1 MTGFYTH
8 VAIVIHLYRQFDT
21 IERMT
26 QRKGKRTHYS
36 KKRQSRDMA
45 TTLLLVGVLAIGALV
60 VQTSQNTLVL
70 LGVMLGLT
78 LVTVV
83 VLMLA
88 AAWLRNKRARAIRM
102 SGVDQM
108 DGFTFEK
115 YVVRLLKRQGY
126 RNVRLTEKYDLGIDV
141 IADKAGERWG
151 IQVKRNHKPTKALS
165 VRQAVTALSH
175 YKCTRAMVVSN
186 SIFTGAAKRLAAS
199 NNCVLIDR
207 SVLAVWIE
215 DFRRASNV

>member
-1 MTGFYTH
+1 MT
-8 VAIVIHLYRQFDT
+8 
-21 IERMT
+21 
-26 QRKGKRTHYS
+26 RKSGRRTNYS

-45 TTLLLVGVLAIGALV
+45 TTLVLVGVLAIGALV
-60 VQTSQNTLVL
+60 AQTSQNTLIM
-70 LGVMLGLT
+70 LGVVLSLT

-83 VLMLA
+83 ILMIG
-88 AAWLRNKRARAIRM
+88 AAWVRTKRARAIQM

-108 DGFTFEK
+108 DGFSFEK

-186 SIFTGAAKRLAAS
+186 SIYTGAAKRLAAS

-207 SVLAVWIE
+207 SALAVWIE
-215 DFRRASNV
+215 DFRRAGDSVVH

>member
-1 MTGFYTH
+1 
-8 VAIVIHLYRQFDT
+8 
-21 IERMT
+21 
-26 QRKGKRTHYS
+26 
-36 KKRQSRDMA
+36 MA
-45 TTLLLVGVLAIGALV
+45 TTLVLVGVLGIGALV
-60 VQTSQNTLVL
+60 AQTSENTLIM
-70 LGVMLGLT
+70 LGVVLALT

-83 VLMLA
+83 ILMIG
-88 AAWLRNKRARAIRM
+88 AAWVRTKRARAIQM

-165 VRQAVTALSH
+165 VRQAVTALTH

-186 SIFTGAAKRLAAS
+186 SIYTGAAKRLAAS

-207 SVLAVWIE
+207 SALAVWIE
-215 DFRRASNV
+215 DFRRAGTM

>member
-1 MTGFYTH
+1 MTGQY
-8 VAIVIHLYRQFDT
+8 
-21 IERMT
+21 
-26 QRKGKRTHYS
+26 KKRTRYS

-45 TTLLLVGVLAIGALV
+45 TTLVLVGVLAIGALV
-60 VQTSQNTLVL
+60 AQTSENTWLL
-70 LGVMLGLT
+70 LGAVLGLT
-78 LVTVV
+78 AVIVV

-88 AAWLRNKRARAIRM
+88 VAWKRNRQARAIQM

-108 DGFTFEK
+108 DGFSFEK
-115 YVVRLLKRQGY
+115 YVVKLLKRQGY

-151 IQVKRNHKPTKALS
+151 IQVKRNRKPTKALS
-165 VRQAVTALSH
+165 VRQAVAALRH

-186 SIFTGAAKRLAAS
+186 SIFTGAAKRIAS
-199 NNCVLIDR
+199 SNDCVLIDR

-215 DFRRASNV
+215 DFRRADKM

>member
-1 MTGFYTH
+1 MT
-8 VAIVIHLYRQFDT
+8 
-21 IERMT
+21 
-26 QRKGKRTHYS
+26 RKPGRRTNYS

-45 TTLLLVGVLAIGALV
+45 TTLVLVGVLAIGALV
-60 VQTSQNTLVL
+60 AQTSQDTLIV
-70 LGVMLGLT
+70 LGVVLGLT
-78 LVTVV
+78 LITVV
-83 VLMLA
+83 ILMIG
-88 AAWLRNKRARAIRM
+88 AAWVRTKRARAIQM

-165 VRQAVTALSH
+165 VRQAVTALTH

-186 SIFTGAAKRLAAS
+186 SIYTGAAKRLAAS

-207 SVLAVWIE
+207 SALAVWIE
-215 DFRRASNV
+215 DFRRAGNSVVH